1 MQDGDKNPN
10 ITTKV
15 LSKDG
20 KNITTTLQ
28 AQPTFR
34 SIGGQPMRVVT
45 IPPSSSGTQIIQTM
59 MPNVQTMIKP
69 VDNRISVSRP
79 VTPTSYHIQRN
90 PTVTSIQAPRGSTP
104 IRTPTPPASVT
115 NITPNFVRT
124 SGSPRAPSSS
134 GTATLISQAPNWIS
148 SQGAVQVQVPT
159 QLIRANITQSPRP
172 ARVVTQTIPQ
182 NSGTNTITANVVT
195 QQTVQGNNQ
204 TVHGT
209 NVIGTNN
216 QTITG
221 QQAFVAT
228 LSLPPR
234 QQGAALVYSQ
244 VSQANQNQ
252 NYQQTTQRLAVATS
266 IAGQRQVRPIQRLPT
281 TGIGVRV
288 STANLSIR
296 QNVPVL
302 ATIPSAAQTRTT
314 TISSTNLAQIPA
326 RILQPGGTTQVVRNV
341 GTNVMT
347 LQPIIVQNNRIP
359 HSVKAQI
366 PQALTIAHVGKI
378 STTPTTTGGGSS
390 AATITVTNL
399 PPNNQQNQSTNLNN
413 QQLTASIVSGTVL
426 NSQGQIQTQKSP
438 QIAHILSVN
447 QPGVQQSVQQHQI
460 INAQGQSNTG
470 SQQQNLPGKGLPLVT
485 VSVGNVVQANVI
497 RSITTLTANRDAP
510 IAKVLPRQQVIDTQ
524 GQTIQQSSQGGTS
537 VFIHTTPPN
546 ANNQQQTP
554 VSSSTATGL
563 PNTFISSQPTKF
575 IYDHLP
581 TTSNVTVSSSSL
593 IDSMFSIAQK
603 SVSKATSSTSSTITP
618 FVSTQSNNSGEISSS
633 GGSTVISSSVSYTP
647 SGSSFAVVPTS
658 NRQIHV
664 SSSSINQLSNQI
676 QAVPV
681 PVRFNPQLIVD
692 DNQTHGGAQIITM
705 SSSNQI
711 ASIQPAQ
718 NLSQTTTSQPP
729 QQQQQQTQSQ
739 TIKGPSQTHLMIP
752 ATVTKVDSPR
762 PLLQTS
768 NNSNQRKRE
777 ADSSPVRPTKVIAIS
792 SASVG
797 LGGGQGQ
804 QTITSQA
811 QITPIKIDERP
822 ISPHSRPPSTDGSTT
837 VSATS
842 SPTLDQQ
849 EQEERA
855 AIELGNR
862 MSDFFNSTP
871 TTSSG
876 RGMHGHHNST
886 GGNRVEPSPRKKI
899 KRNL

>member
-1 MQDGDKNPN
+1 MQDGDKNQN

-20 KNITTTLQ
+20 KGITTLQ
-28 AQPTFR
+28 APQTFR
-34 SIGGQPMRVVT
+34 AIGGQPMRVIN

-69 VDNRISVSRP
+69 VDNRITVSRP

-90 PTVTSIQAPRGSTP
+90 PTVTNIQAPRGSTP

-115 NITPNFVRT
+115 NITPTFVRT
-124 SGSPRAPSSS
+124 SGSPRAPSST
-134 GTATLISQAPNWIS
+134 GTATIISQTPNWIS

-182 NSGTNTITANVVT
+182 NSGNNTITANVVT
-195 QQTVQGNNQ
+195 QQTVPGSNQ
-204 TVHGT
+204 TVHGQ
-209 NVIGTNN
+209 NVIGSNN

-244 VSQANQNQ
+244 VSQANQ

-296 QNVPVL
+296 HNVPVL

-314 TISSTNLAQIPA
+314 TVSSTNLAQIPA
-326 RILQPGGTTQVVRNV
+326 RILQPGGATQVVRNV

-378 STTPTTTGGGSS
+378 ATTPSTTGGNS

-399 PPNNQQNQSTNLNN
+399 PPSNQQNQSANLNN

-447 QPGVQQSVQQHQI
+447 QQGVQQGVQQHQI
-460 INAQGQSNTG
+460 INAQSQSNTG
-470 SQQQNLPGKGLPLVT
+470 NQQNTMSGKGPQLVT
-485 VSVGNVVQANVI
+485 VSVGNMVQANVI
-497 RSITTLTANRDAP
+497 RSITMTANRDAP
-510 IAKVLPRQQVIDTQ
+510 IAKVIPRQQVIETS
-524 GQTIQQSSQGGTS
+524 GQTIQQTSQSGTS

-554 VSSSTATGL
+554 VSSTSTVL
-563 PNTFISSQPTKF
+563 PSNTF
-575 IYDHLP
+575 YHLP
-581 TTSNVTVSSSSL
+581 TTSNVTVSSSSI
-593 IDSMFSIAQK
+593 IDSIFPIGQK
-603 SVSKATSSTSSTITP
+603 SISKSTISTSSTITP
-618 FVSTQSNNSGEISSS
+618 FVSTQSSIGDTSSS
-633 GGSTVISSSVSYTP
+633 GGPTVISSSVSYTP
-647 SGSSFAVVPTS
+647 SGGSFAVVPNS

-664 SSSSINQLSNQI
+664 SSASINQLNNQI

-692 DNQTHGGAQIITM
+692 ENQSHGGAQIITM
-705 SSSNQI
+705 PSTNQMTSNQ
-711 ASIQPAQ
+711 SAQ
-718 NLSQTTTSQPP
+718 NLSQSSNSQQLQSQSMVQS
-729 QQQQQQTQSQ
+729 QQQKPQT
-739 TIKGPSQTHLMIP
+739 QTHLMIP
-752 ATVTKVDSPR
+752 ATVTKVDSQR
-762 PLLQTS
+762 PITQS
-768 NNSNQRKRE
+768 NSNQRKRE
-777 ADSSPVRPTKVIAIS
+777 NDSSPVRATKVMAIA
-792 SASVG
+792 
-797 LGGGQGQ
+797 QGAQ
-804 QTITSQA
+804 PNTSTARIQ
-811 QITPIKIDERP
+811 PIKVDERP

-855 AIELGNR
+855 AIEFGR
-862 MSDFFNSTP
+862 MSDLLNAAP

-876 RGMHGHHNST
+876 RGMHGMSHQNST
-886 GGNRVEPSPRKKI
+886 GSGNRGDPPPRKKI